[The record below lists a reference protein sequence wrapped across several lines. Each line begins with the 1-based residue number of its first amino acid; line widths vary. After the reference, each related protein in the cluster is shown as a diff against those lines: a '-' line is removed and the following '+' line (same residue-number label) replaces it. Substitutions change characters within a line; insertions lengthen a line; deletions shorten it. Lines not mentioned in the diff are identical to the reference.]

1 MTIEDWQIV
10 KEDLSRVVYIPEP
23 GRITDRQQIHR
34 EANHRVA
41 EQYAD

>member
-34 EANHRVA
+34 E
-41 EQYAD
+41 QYAD